1 MNLYQSIIDK
11 EKKNIL
17 ENIQTSHIYHEPQ
30 KPTKSFIF
38 IISNKFSILESDGV
52 LLAELL

>member
-11 EKKNIL
+11 EKKIIL
-17 ENIQTSHIYHEPQ
+17 ENIQTSHIYHEPR
-30 KPTKSFIF
+30 KPTKSF

>member
-11 EKKNIL
+11 EKKSIL

-38 IISNKFSILESDGV
+38 IISDKFSILESDGV